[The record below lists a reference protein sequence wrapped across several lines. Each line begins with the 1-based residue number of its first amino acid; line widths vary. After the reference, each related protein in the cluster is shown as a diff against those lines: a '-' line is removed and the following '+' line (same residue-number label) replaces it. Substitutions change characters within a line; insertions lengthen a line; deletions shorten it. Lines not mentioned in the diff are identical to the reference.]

1 VADQTADSDEN
12 FRHADIPDSGGRMV
26 EVTRNSTDD
35 LVPVTSLQEFFRD
48 SVDAAM
54 ATNKLVL
61 NNHTSHYVVNLLT
74 MFSRSEALYES
85 TDDGLQLKPLAMMF
99 ADAVDAPTEADR
111 NYVLQRLGDVSLF
124 MAGFFADGLQ
134 RAAVDM
140 DYYVYMGGGAYH
152 SLATHMRGTVKG
164 RAFCEVFSELADKFQ
179 DMVDVLNEVRESART
194 DSDSN
199 LLRIYELW
207 MKTGSRR
214 ARRLLRECGVYPME
228 RLRANKQH

>member
-1 VADQTADSDEN
+1 MDEV
-12 FRHADIPDSGGRMV
+12 RRKSA
-26 EVTRNSTDD
+26 DD
-35 LVPVTSLQEFFRD
+35 LVPVASLEEFFRD

-74 MFSRSEALYES
+74 MFAKSEALYES
-85 TDDGLQLKPLAMMF
+85 TGDGLQLRPLAMMF
-99 ADAVDAPTEADR
+99 ADAVDAPTEAER
-111 NYVLQRLGDVSLF
+111 NSILQRLGDVSLF

-164 RAFCEVFSELADKFQ
+164 RAFYEVFSELADKFQ
-179 DMVDVLNEVRESART
+179 DMVDVLNEVREYARA

-207 MKTGSRR
+207 IKTGSRR
-214 ARRLLRECGVYPME
+214 ARRLLREGGVYPME
-228 RLRANKQH
+228 HVRAVRSH